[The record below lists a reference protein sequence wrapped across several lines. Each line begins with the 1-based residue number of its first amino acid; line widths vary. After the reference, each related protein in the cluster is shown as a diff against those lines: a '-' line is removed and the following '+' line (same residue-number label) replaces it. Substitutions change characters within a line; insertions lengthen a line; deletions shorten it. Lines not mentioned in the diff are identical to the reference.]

1 MYTYDL
7 VSPLTSLTPH
17 TLTPHTHRNVAA
29 VVGSLVLLRFTL
41 RFLCNACSWLRAY
54 FLAPLGLGR
63 TNLKKYGPWAGEW
76 NNLSSITVLVDM
88 MWLRAFVWLRCLCS
102 FAQL

>member
-17 TLTPHTHRNVAA
+17 THPHHTRTHTTHTPTSTHRNVAA

-63 TNLKKYGPWAGEW
+63 TNLKKYGPWAGK
-76 NNLSSITVLVDM
+76 
-88 MWLRAFVWLRCLCS
+88 
-102 FAQL
+102 